1 MSAQVPTYE
10 NADGNELPEGW
21 VRWVDPDS
29 DEFYYHNAL
38 TGETTWDDPS
48 RWRIGLLVDRIRG
61 LGPSDA
67 APAKPYRPRT
77 VEAAFAEWS
86 TKNAALD
93 DDDGAGSDESDD
105 DDDDDVRSRPRPPPA
120 GPEQPVTLRVYDV
133 AFKGARALNSVLGG
147 SSGAFHTAIE
157 VHGLEWSF
165 GAILGD
171 EDACGIFACEP
182 ATAQPHQYRE
192 AISLGRTR
200 RTPVDVFNLLLRTAP
215 MWKGASYDV
224 LRKNCNSFCIVLAG
238 ELGADP
244 PPPWTH
250 RLGDG
255 AAALEDRARRLA
267 ASLEQG
273 PEIDGSAGPAAVV
286 WDDHG
291 DWHAAHFDTLDEAEP
306 TWASLPLTHAACV
319 FVRVNSP
326 RVADAGG
333 GAVVRVPDEGDSP
346 AAAWRVAKT
355 YGLPHATKRI
365 QERFGTSRALRRRG
379 APSTHTAPQLL
390 RPGRRPIPATPLDDG
405 ETTFL

>member
-1 MSAQVPTYE
+1 
-10 NADGNELPEGW
+10 
-21 VRWVDPDS
+21 
-29 DEFYYHNAL
+29 
-38 TGETTWDDPS
+38 
-48 RWRIGLLVDRIRG
+48 
-61 LGPSDA
+61 
-67 APAKPYRPRT
+67 
-77 VEAAFAEWS
+77 
-86 TKNAALD
+86 
-93 DDDGAGSDESDD
+93 
-105 DDDDDVRSRPRPPPA
+105 
-120 GPEQPVTLRVYDV
+120 
-133 AFKGARALNSVLGG
+133 
-147 SSGAFHTAIE
+147 
-157 VHGLEWSF
+157 
-165 GAILGD
+165 
-171 EDACGIFACEP
+171 
-182 ATAQPHQYRE
+182 
-192 AISLGRTR
+192 
-200 RTPVDVFNLLLRTAP
+200 

-355 YGLPHATKRI
+355 YSRPRRNLPPRNSHVTAAASPRPVSAEDPRDLAHNLAGTDCRTRRSASRSALARRARSGAAARPRRI
-365 QERFGTSRALRRRG
+365 PRR
-379 APSTHTAPQLL
+379 S
-390 RPGRRPIPATPLDDG
+390 
-405 ETTFL
+405 F